1 MHHRQSEGHGRESAG
16 RYHPLR
22 QHQGPRRRDAGVAR
36 PATDGRHVRPNRHA
50 DDDRV
55 GRPDEGDRAMSE
67 EFIGSGWAFPLRTD
81 PTGRIALVSREQEV
95 EESMRLILGTAIGE
109 RPMRPEFGCAI
120 HDYVFARAD
129 TETPARR
136 AAAVRASLRRWEP
149 RIEVRDVL
157 VSFDTEDSSIL
168 YIDIRYAIGETND
181 PRNLVFPFYVIPPE
195 TT

>member
-1 MHHRQSEGHGRESAG
+1 VLA
-16 RYHPLR
+16 
-22 QHQGPRRRDAGVAR
+22 D
-36 PATDGRHVRPNRHA
+36 RHA

-55 GRPDEGDRAMSE
+55 GGPDEGDRAMSE

-95 EESMRLILGTAIGE
+95 EESIRLILGTAIGE

-120 HDYVFARAD
+120 HDYVFDSAD
-129 TETPARR
+129 TETAARV
-136 AAAVRASLRRWEP
+136 ATAVRASLLRWEP

-157 VSFDTEDSSIL
+157 VSFDTEDSSIV

-181 PRNLVFPFYVIPPE
+181 PRNLVFPFYVIPAE
-195 TT
+195 TQAT